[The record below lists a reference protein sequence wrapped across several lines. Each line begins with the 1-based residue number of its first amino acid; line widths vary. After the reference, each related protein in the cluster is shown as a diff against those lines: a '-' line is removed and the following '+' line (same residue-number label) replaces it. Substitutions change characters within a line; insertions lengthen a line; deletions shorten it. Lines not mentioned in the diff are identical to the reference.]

1 MNGVCGFGVRT
12 LAHLFICS
20 SPNPAEQGWRSG
32 PRWVLL
38 SHQGQLSRETGARG
52 GGMERRKEDRLPGW
66 EMRSRSIFPSSLS
79 VMSSHFVRFC
89 WWHTFSAHRPI
100 SRPGAGKK
108 KKEGGG
114 VCVRLEAAGLCV
126 RVETER
132 AHPPEGCQS
141 WLLSNFPLPQ
151 DCERAGERPLR
162 WAPLRFLSPP
172 PPSVPAEV
180 ATSKALSVCNALE
193 ASSSWQPPLPPS
205 TPASP
210 PANQKRHIRMSRRTH
225 TRAQTHTQ
233 KFTNQKVYFLEA
245 DSQEKSSWKKLE

>member
-162 WAPLRFLSPP
+162 WAPLRF